1 MKKRWIT
8 GGVVVTITVAGM
20 AYSFANEAWDEIEKG
35 TRYAK
40 TFQQTIITIPEE
52 INGQVQQLDEISPEE
67 AAHKIAQYRAYSKAF
82 GVAATDEQAIAKLK
96 ERKWLANYAKRH
108 HLYPTE
114 EEIFQHI
121 QVHIQDYQNSGS
133 ELVAA
138 MIQELGITEETF
150 FYEFLRPNYEEGLMR
165 LHILAKLKSENE
177 KQETESEQEYH
188 NRMLD
193 ELQNL
198 MKES

>member
-20 AYSFANEAWDEIEKG
+20 AYSFANEAWDEKEKG
-35 TRYAK
+35 TRYTK
-40 TFQQTIITIPEE
+40 TFQQTIVTISEE
-52 INGQVQQLDEISPEE
+52 INGQVQQLDEISP
-67 AAHKIAQYRAYSKAF
+67 
-82 GVAATDEQAIAKLK
+82 
-96 ERKWLANYAKRH
+96 
-108 HLYPTE
+108 
-114 EEIFQHI
+114 
-121 QVHIQDYQNSGS
+121 
-133 ELVAA
+133 
-138 MIQELGITEETF
+138 
-150 FYEFLRPNYEEGLMR
+150 
-165 LHILAKLKSENE
+165 ENE